1 MQDAGVAQSEEQLTR
16 NEQVSG
22 SNPLAGSIF
31 LGSAP
36 HIHIYFAMPT
46 FYVCGGLTPFLF
58 ASVND
63 FVYPVRGRWDEAYIN
78 GAVYYV

>member
-1 MQDAGVAQSEEQLTR
+1 
-16 NEQVSG
+16 
-22 SNPLAGSIF
+22 
-31 LGSAP
+31 
-36 HIHIYFAMPT
+36 MPT